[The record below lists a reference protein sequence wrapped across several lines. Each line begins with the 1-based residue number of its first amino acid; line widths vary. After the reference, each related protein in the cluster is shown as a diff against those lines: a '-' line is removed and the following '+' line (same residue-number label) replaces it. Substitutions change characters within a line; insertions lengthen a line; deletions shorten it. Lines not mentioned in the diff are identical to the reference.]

1 MATTLRTLIVD
12 DEALARRG
20 LRLRL
25 EKHAD
30 VEVLGE
36 CRNGREALASIPEL
50 EPDLVFLD
58 IQMPGFDGFDV
69 VRNLQGDDM
78 PMVVFA
84 TAFDHYAVK
93 AFEIHA
99 VDYILKPVDDDNL
112 GRAIERA
119 RDRLVQKMAVSDKEH
134 LLDVI
139 GEITGRAP
147 GEMEHWLEGGAALLR
162 KFPEKIAIRDGG
174 NTTLVPARDIDWID
188 AAGDYMCVHAGGQ
201 IHVMRITMKQLED
214 QLDPIRFQRV
224 HRSTIVN
231 LDRVQ
236 KISAHMNGE
245 FHLILADNTRLK
257 MSRGYKEKLQLLL
270 QH

>member
-1 MATTLRTLIVD
+1 MTPLRTLIVD

-30 VEVLGE
+30 VEILGE
-36 CRNGREALASIPEL
+36 CCNGREALASIPEL

-69 VRNLQGDDM
+69 VRSLQGDDM

-84 TAFDHYAVK
+84 TAFDQFAVK
-93 AFEIHA
+93 AFEVHA
-99 VDYILKPVDDDNL
+99 VDYILKPVDEEPL
-112 GRAIERA
+112 SRALERA
-119 RDRLVQKMAVSDKEH
+119 RERLVQKHAVSDKEH
-134 LLDVI
+134 LLEVI
-139 GEITGRAP
+139 SEITGRAP
-147 GEMEHWLEGGAALLR
+147 AQMEQWLDGNATPPR
-162 KFPEKIAIRDGG
+162 QYPEKIAIRDGG
-174 NTTLVPARDIDWID
+174 NTTLVPVRDIDWVD
-188 AAGDYMCVHAGGQ
+188 AAGDYMCVHAQGR

-214 QLDPIRFQRV
+214 QLDPALFQRV

-245 FHLILADNTRLK
+245 FHLILSDTTRLK
-257 MSRGYKEKLQLLL
+257 MSRGYREKIQIFLNN
-270 QH
+270 

>member
-1 MATTLRTLIVD
+1 MTTLRTLIVD

-20 LRLRL
+20 LRMRL

-30 VEVLGE
+30 VEILGE

-69 VRNLQGDDM
+69 VRSMQGDDM

-84 TAFDHYAVK
+84 TAFDHFAVK
-93 AFEIHA
+93 AFEVHA
-99 VDYILKPVDDDNL
+99 VDYILKPVDEKHL
-112 GRAIERA
+112 SRALDRA
-119 RDRLVQKMAVSDKEH
+119 RERLVQKLAVSDKEH
-134 LLDVI
+134 LLEVI

-147 GEMEHWLEGGAALLR
+147 SEMEKWMEGGAR
-162 KFPEKIAIRDGG
+162 PMHQYPEKIAIRDGG
-174 NTTLVPARDIDWID
+174 NTTLVPAADIDWVD
-188 AAGDYMCVHAGGQ
+188 AAGDYMCVHASGR
-201 IHVMRITMKQLED
+201 IHIMRITMKQLED
-214 QLDPIRFQRV
+214 QLDPALFQRV

-245 FHLILADNTRLK
+245 FHLILSDNTRLK
-257 MSRGYKEKLQLLL
+257 MSRGYKEKVQLLL
-270 QH
+270 KH